1 MDQGGFCMQL
11 SSIYPK
17 LKFVVQDREEFLD
30 QGRNEVWPQG
40 APEAIKDRR
49 VKFMPHD
56 FFQINPVQGAAI
68 YWLRYIL

>member
-1 MDQGGFCMQL
+1 MQL

-30 QGRNEVWPQG
+30 QGRNEVWAEG
-40 APEAIKDRR
+40 APEALKSGR
-49 VKFMPHD
+49 VEFIPHD
-56 FFQINPVQGAAI
+56 FFLPNPVKNAEI